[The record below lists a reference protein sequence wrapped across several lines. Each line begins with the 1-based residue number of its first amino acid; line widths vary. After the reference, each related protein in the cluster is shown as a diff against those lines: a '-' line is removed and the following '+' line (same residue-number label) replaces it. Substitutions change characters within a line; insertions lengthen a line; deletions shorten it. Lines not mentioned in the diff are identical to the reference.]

1 MLAFDEVSYL
11 ERTEDIRAN
20 SFSYHNRMSRHS
32 RDSESPLPIIQEP
45 PPPKCSTSV
54 LRRITPPITGNSSG
68 YGHQAGDLRGAS
80 FLSVGSRNFLTEG
93 KLPQDITDLYN
104 CYRPI
109 IMQTYMTGRAYVPYE
124 RVHSPL
130 VSLQD
135 RTGAQM
141 FPERHFS
148 GAGNAATHWYSKECA
163 KTAKHVLR
171 LMNFARIEEP
181 ENLICPQKLGG
192 LQCALKADKSKLE
205 HRHKYVRPCTS
216 AKTPA
221 D

>member
-1 MLAFDEVSYL
+1 MLTFDEVSYL
-11 ERTEDIRAN
+11 EKTEDIRAN
-20 SFSYHNRMSRHS
+20 SFNYHNRMSRHS
-32 RDSESPLPIIQEP
+32 RASESPLPIIQEP
-45 PPPKCSTSV
+45 HPPRCSTSV
-54 LRRITPPITGNSSG
+54 LRRITPSITGSN
-68 YGHQAGDLRGAS
+68 AGSRRHSEDPRGVS
-80 FLSVGSRNFLTEG
+80 FLSVGSRNFLAKG

-109 IMQTYMTGRAYVPYE
+109 ITHTYMTGRAYVPCE

-135 RTGAQM
+135 KVGAQM

-148 GAGNAATHWYSKECA
+148 GTGNAATHWYSKEHV

-181 ENLICPQKLGG
+181 EDLSCPQKIGG
-192 LQCALKADKSKLE
+192 LRCALKADRSKLE
-205 HRHKYVRPCTS
+205 HKHRYVRPCTS